1 MKQTELTIRLG
12 ALRLLLRG
20 ALPPKTPESYLWR
33 FADPG
38 APDVVCEI
46 ALAPHLS
53 APMTEPFFRDYGKA
67 VYAADEATVIA
78 YFTPGKTAECY
89 ALLTEPK
96 DAPERLTLQI
106 SDRLEDYLEKYILS
120 CLAMEHLLLR
130 HGAAIFHAAWF
141 AREGKAL
148 LFSGAS
154 GAGKSTHTAL
164 WAATRDVEMINGDK
178 ALLFRRGDALWAAGL
193 PFAGSSGIC
202 KRRALPVHSVVFL
215 AHGAENALRRM
226 DSPEAVRTLL
236 SQMPLQRWC
245 AGDVSAALE
254 LALFAAERL
263 PIYSYACLPDASA
276 VAFLEQAQL

>member
-1 MKQTELTIRLG
+1 MKQPELTIRLG

-33 FADPG
+33 FADTG
-38 APDVVCEI
+38 AADVTCE
-46 ALAPHLS
+46 LSLLPRLS
-53 APMTEPFFRDYGKA
+53 APEGVPTFRDYGKC
-67 VYAADEATVIA
+67 VYETDAATRIA
-78 YFTPGKTAECY
+78 YFTLGKAAECC
-89 ALLTEPK
+89 ALLTEPRRT
-96 DAPERLTLQI
+96 PEQLTLQI

-141 AREGKAL
+141 EREGKAL

-164 WAATRDVEMINGDK
+164 WTATRDVEMINGDK
-178 ALLFRRGDALWAAGL
+178 ALLYRRGDALWAAGL

-202 KRRALPVHSVVFL
+202 KSRALPVHSVIFL
-215 AHGAENALRRM
+215 SHGEKNALRRM
-226 DSPEAVRTLL
+226 ELPEAARMLL

-263 PIYSYACLPDASA
+263 PVYAYACLPDASA